1 MKPQVIAGILVV
13 AFGIVVVLRGL
24 DYGSQRSEIRVGE
37 YSASVQS
44 RRSIPLWVGGAA
56 IVGGVLLI
64 GAPLRRRSRD
74 A

>member
-1 MKPQVIAGILVV
+1 MKPQVIAGILVA
-13 AFGIVVVLRGL
+13 AFGIIVVLRGL
-24 DYGSQRSEIRVGE
+24 DYGSDRSVIRVGE
-37 YSASVQS
+37 YQASVQS
-44 RRSIPLWVGGAA
+44 RRSVPLWVGGAA

>member
-1 MKPQVIAGILVV
+1 MKPQVIAGILVA
-13 AFGIVVVLRGL
+13 AFGIIVVLRGL
-24 DYGSQRSEIRVGE
+24 DYGSDRSVIRVGQ
-37 YSASVQS
+37 YQASVQS
-44 RRSIPLWVGGAA
+44 RRSVPMWVGGVA

>member
-1 MKPQVIAGILVV
+1 MKPQVIAGILVA
-13 AFGIVVVLRGL
+13 AFGIIVVLRGL
-24 DYGSQRSEIRVGE
+24 DYGSQRSVIRVGD
-37 YSASVQS
+37 YQASVQS
-44 RRSIPLWVGGAA
+44 RRSVPMWVGGVA